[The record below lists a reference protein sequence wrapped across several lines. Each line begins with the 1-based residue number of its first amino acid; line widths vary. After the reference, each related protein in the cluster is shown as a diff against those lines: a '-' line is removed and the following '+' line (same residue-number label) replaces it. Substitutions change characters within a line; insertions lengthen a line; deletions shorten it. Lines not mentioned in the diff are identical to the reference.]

1 MMKYISCL
9 LILFIAGCAS
19 MSNQQMM
26 DTLNETTRNYGDAIR
41 WNYFELANNFRKE
54 PDGSRQETDFSA
66 LKKLRVTA
74 YEVLNRSLS
83 DNHIQAGQTV
93 EIKFYRMSDMIE
105 KTIIDRQD
113 WQYDI
118 NDKKWYLHS
127 SLPNFGQNN

>member
-1 MMKYISCL
+1 MIKYLSCF

-26 DTLNETTRNYGDAIR
+26 NTLEETTRSYGKAIR
-41 WNYFELANNFRKE
+41 WNYFDLADSFRKE
-54 PDGSRQETDFSA
+54 PDRSTHETDFSA
-66 LKKLRVTA
+66 LKKLRVTS
-74 YEVLNRSLS
+74 YEVLTRNLS

-105 KTIIDRQD
+105 KTVIDKQD

-118 NDKKWYLHS
+118 NEKKWYLHS
-127 SLPNFGQNN
+127 SLPNFEQIK